1 MRPRNMQMLICRK
14 KIYTTL
20 VFMNLKTALNLDC
33 AEMQFIMILVW
44 WPVYVTMP
52 SIHRVDLMLLPRS
65 SMLFLFTFSIYFLSS
80 SSSPNI

>member
-1 MRPRNMQMLICRK
+1 MALASYSVHITPRNMQMLICRK

-44 WPVYVTMP
+44 WPV
-52 SIHRVDLMLLPRS
+52 
-65 SMLFLFTFSIYFLSS
+65 
-80 SSSPNI
+80 